1 MRDFGER
8 RREGG
13 RRVSK
18 VGVIID
24 PHITDRHRCR
34 RDNFLEATI
43 EKLDYVAKNND
54 YVIICGDLFHTNS
67 NSNYIFYKM
76 YKFFMKYEGK
86 FYCIAGNHDL
96 LHNNI
101 NMLEKTTIGSLALTG
116 AIKLFFD
123 KFTIGNANFVVS
135 NVIKDMTKIPVDET
149 NSSVLI
155 GHNYLEMEGCP
166 KESFTKD
173 EIRALKYKLVFLGH
187 EHKPYEEEF
196 LGESTLIRMGSLT
209 RIDTQP
215 YNKERKIYY
224 YQLDT
229 DTLDYERLEVP
240 SKPAE
245 EVFTEEAF
253 QRIGRKKEEI
263 SFIKIGDVLA
273 KFRKR
278 DTGVNSLHAKL
289 VKIANQKEIEYIKAL
304 HELNGVRYF

>member
-1 MRDFGER
+1 M
-8 RREGG
+8 
-13 RRVSK
+13 SK
-18 VGVIID
+18 VGILID

-34 RDNFLEATI
+34 KDNFLETAI
-43 EKLDYVAKNND
+43 EKLDYIAKNND
-54 YVIICGDLFHTNS
+54 YVIICGDLFHTNN
-67 NSNYIFYKM
+67 NSNYIFYTM
-76 YKFFMKYEGK
+76 YKFFTKYSGK

-116 AIKLFFD
+116 AIKLYFD
-123 KFTIGNANFVVS
+123 KFNIGNAEFVVS
-135 NVIKDMTKIPVDET
+135 NVIKDMSKLSVD
-149 NSSVLI
+149 NSNAKVLI

-166 KESFTKD
+166 KESLTRD
-173 EIRALKYKLVFLGH
+173 DIRALKYKLVFLGH

-196 LGESTLIRMGSLT
+196 IGESTLIRMGSLT

-229 DTLDYERLEVP
+229 DTLDYERMEVP
-240 SKPAE
+240 SKPAS

-253 QRIGRKKEEI
+253 QRIGRKKEDI

-273 KFRKR
+273 KFKKR
-278 DTGVNSLHAKL
+278 ETGSNSLHAKL
-289 VKIANQKEIEYIKAL
+289 LKIATEREIDYIKTL
-304 HELNGVRYF
+304 HEINNVRYF